1 MKGLCH
7 QAWLPIDSTLL
18 ICARVMPTYVWCCF
32 LLATGAVE
40 HVLAPVFLC
49 LLMHIFANMWV
60 HVSPRFLNVDGVL
73 IVEGLRIIE
82 H

>member
-1 MKGLCH
+1 
-7 QAWLPIDSTLL
+7 
-18 ICARVMPTYVWCCF
+18 
-32 LLATGAVE
+32 VE